1 MIIKNLK
8 TNRLEWVNKPCII
21 PMHIIN
27 DNSVEIPMTWGD
39 EGEYNLSDTYSLSYC
54 LESTGKKET
63 LLEFTGSKLGG
74 AVSHTF
80 NHFFETSPIER
91 FEEYEP
97 HFYIKKTL
105 QPFVTAYA
113 YYLLDK
119 KLFKKEQKENPDKTV
134 VYKRVIQSF
143 KNTRK
148 GRLAKNNL
156 ECFMMTYFYIL
167 NASNWSNLE
176 IVDTINSTSTVN
188 KEFAQMMV
196 ESIDDRVKRQLMNI
210 NEFSDDKEY
219 FDFLMKKGTLLLKEV
234 A

>member
-1 MIIKNLK
+1 M
-8 TNRLEWVNKPCII
+8 
-21 PMHIIN
+21 
-27 DNSVEIPMTWGD
+27 
-39 EGEYNLSDTYSLSYC
+39 
-54 LESTGKKET
+54 
-63 LLEFTGSKLGG
+63 
-74 AVSHTF
+74 
-80 NHFFETSPIER
+80 
-91 FEEYEP
+91 
-97 HFYIKKTL
+97 
-105 QPFVTAYA
+105 TAYA

-188 KEFAQMMV
+188 EEFAQMMV
-196 ESIDDRVKRQLMNI
+196 ESTDNRVKRQLMNI

>member
-63 LLEFTGSKLGG
+63 LLEFTGSTLGN
-74 AVSHTF
+74 AVRHTY
-80 NHFFETSPIER
+80 NHFFKTYPIET

-97 HFYIKKTL
+97 YFFIKKQI
-105 QPFVTAYA
+105 QPYVTAYA

-119 KLFKKEQKENPDKTV
+119 KLFKKEQKQDADNKV
-134 VYKRVIQSF
+134 VYKKVIQSF

-148 GRLAKNNL
+148 GRLAKDNL
-156 ECFMMTYFYIL
+156 ECLMMTYFYCL
-167 NASNWSNLE
+167 NSSNWSNLE

-188 KEFAQMMV
+188 EEFAQMMV
-196 ESIDDRVKRQLMNI
+196 ESTDNRVKRQLMNI

-219 FDFLMKKGTLLLKEV
+219 FDFLMKKGTLLLKEG